1 MREEYCSFKQIFII
15 KVYGYLFLKDE
26 FIGKH
31 YI

>member
-1 MREEYCSFKQIFII
+1 MKEAYYSFKQIFII

-31 YI
+31 HI